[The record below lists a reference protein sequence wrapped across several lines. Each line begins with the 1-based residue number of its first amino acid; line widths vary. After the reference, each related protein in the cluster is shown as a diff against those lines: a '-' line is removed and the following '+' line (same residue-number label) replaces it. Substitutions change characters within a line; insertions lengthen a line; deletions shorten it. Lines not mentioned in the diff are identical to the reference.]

1 MKKDLIFAYLIHLST
16 HMWDDENTPARGW
29 YLPPRYKENNDTNV
43 ETWDETVRFL
53 AECKHNMLLVDVG
66 DGIKYESHPEIS
78 APDAWDKDFLKK
90 KLDEVRA
97 LGITPLPKLNFSC
110 CHHTWLKQYRR
121 MVSTPEYYKVCAD
134 LIKEVCEAFGNP
146 EFFHLGLD
154 EENAANQVYRE
165 FVHIRNNKLWW
176 HDAYFYFDE
185 VEKNGARP
193 WIWSDRCWHAPDD
206 FVKNMPKSVLQS
218 NWFYGLFAD
227 YPAEHPDA
235 KAIATYELLDK
246 HGFEQVP
253 TCSCWHYSGKYNT
266 FQTLAHGKAKLNPD
280 LVKGYLTAPW
290 FNTEPDFSYRLKHDA
305 HMLYAAR
312 RDVYPET
319 L

>member
-1 MKKDLIFAYLIHLST
+1 MRFSGNTLRHILKLYL
-16 HMWDDENTPARGW
+16 
-29 YLPPRYKENNDTNV
+29 LPV
-43 ETWDETVRFL
+43 
-53 AECKHNMLLVDVG
+53 
-66 DGIKYESHPEIS
+66 
-78 APDAWDKDFLKK
+78 
-90 KLDEVRA
+90 
-97 LGITPLPKLNFSC
+97 
-110 CHHTWLKQYRR
+110 
-121 MVSTPEYYKVCAD
+121 
-134 LIKEVCEAFGNP
+134 
-146 EFFHLGLD
+146 FF
-154 EENAANQVYRE
+154 
-165 FVHIRNNKLWW
+165 
-176 HDAYFYFDE
+176 
-185 VEKNGARP
+185 
-193 WIWSDRCWHAPDD
+193 
-206 FVKNMPKSVLQS
+206 PKSVLQS